1 MKKIIYFALI
11 FSINAQALQLLQ
23 SKDGHETVKQ
33 KLNLSQSEEIKF
45 SPALTPKQLLLK
57 LEKLAKNE
65 DPRAQYSLAN
75 MYHDGINVEVDTMK
89 AFYWY
94 ERVAEKGFPS
104 AQFIVANGYF
114 HGLGGITDLTK
125 ARSWHEKA
133 AEQNYVAAQYNLAVM
148 YRNGEGGD
156 VDNSKAYYWYDRAA
170 NLGYPQAQLILAKLT
185 ESGIGTEKNIELAED
200 WYMKAVSQ
208 SDPEAQYYLADYY
221 QRNGELVKA
230 RVWYEKSAEQHY
242 SSAQFSLAEM
252 LRLGE
257 GGDRDEG
264 RSVYWYESAASYG
277 NLKAQLAL
285 DSLSELTKDIEEDEE
300 LYVVSVATEGAQP
313 NQESLFYLAKSYEGN
328 SEGDKAIEIYNDL
341 AENGFLDAQSH
352 LAHIYRRGRL
362 IEQNDFNALHWAL
375 IAAENGDAD
384 AQFLSGVIYRN
395 SSKIAPD
402 LDKAIYWYKRS
413 ADQDNSE
420 AQYRLYKIY
429 SNGEIININEDLSL
443 MYLVRAAENEHSA
456 AQQELI
462 ELNSREK
469 EETPNTEASKS
480 NDKSNSDVTINTIQS
495 ILPADFEQTLLEQ
508 LSQDPGTG
516 GNHLSLLG
524 KTSAPIPAKEEIA
537 ESLSRNKIE
546 MTNLEKLVLRAK
558 QGSPVALHNLSRLFS
573 VGALVQKDDRKAFKL
588 MQEAAV
594 LGLSKSQNSLAIMYI
609 RGNGVDYD
617 INKAI
622 YWARSSAQQGD
633 EQGRKLLLRLMMN
646 NN

>member
-45 SPALTPKQLLLK
+45 SPDLSPKQLLLK

-114 HGLGGITDLTK
+114 HGLGGITDLTR

-313 NQESLFYLAKSYEGN
+313 NQESLFYLAKSYERN

-352 LAHIYRRGRL
+352 LAHLYRRGQL